1 MRETARMPRL
11 LLWALLALLTTLPAC
26 GEAPGGERLAGA
38 GPATR
43 EAGTAAFSL
52 AQTYRGGAT
61 GDYRLTGEGQIDL
74 AAGSGRVRLT
84 PEGLGDLGGS
94 GAFETVYE
102 GGTVYV
108 SAAVLGAPTPWV
120 RLDAGE
126 GGAGFAQDFSADLS
140 RSLAFLEGAGDEVE
154 QVGREDVR
162 GVATTRYRFTAD
174 LEAAAAAAE
183 GDAAAW
189 LREQVAD
196 RGLTRLPGEAWLDDE
211 GRLRRLRYTLDL
223 DQSPT
228 AGTAAG
234 SAAVETTVEYY
245 DFGLPVDIA
254 PPPPDQVTD
263 LSALGGG
270 S

>member
-1 MRETARMPRL
+1 MGETARMPRL
-11 LLWALLALLTTLPAC
+11 LLCVLFALLTALSGC
-26 GEAPGGERLAGA
+26 GGAPGGERLAAA

-43 EAGTAAFSL
+43 AAGTAAFSL
-52 AQTYRGGAT
+52 SQTYRGGAT
-61 GDYRLTGEGQIDL
+61 GDYRLAGDGQIDL

-84 PEGLGDLGGS
+84 PEGLGDLAAT
-94 GAFETVYE
+94 GAFETVYQ

-108 SAAVLGAPTPWV
+108 SAAVLQAPTPWV
-120 RLDAGE
+120 RLDGGD
-126 GGAGFAQDFSADLS
+126 GGAGFAQGFSADLS
-140 RSLAFLEGAGDEVE
+140 RSLAFLAGAGDEVE
-154 QVGREDVR
+154 QVAREEVR

-196 RGLTRLPGEAWLDDE
+196 RGLTRLPGEAWLDGE
-211 GRLRRLRYTLDL
+211 GRLRRLRYSLDL

-245 DFGLPVDIA
+245 DFGLPVDVA

-270 S
+270 T